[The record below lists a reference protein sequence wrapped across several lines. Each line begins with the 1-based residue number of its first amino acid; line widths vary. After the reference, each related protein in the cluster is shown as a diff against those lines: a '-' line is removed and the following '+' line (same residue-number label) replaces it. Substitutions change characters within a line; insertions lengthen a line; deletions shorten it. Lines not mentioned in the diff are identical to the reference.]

1 MMSSVWRIVRS
12 PWRVLAAQVAAL
24 EVAAVAGTTFA
35 ARDQHHLDAGAY
47 GLVVVA
53 TGAMALSRRWP
64 VGAVALA
71 LAATLAYD
79 LRHYPDGPIVLG
91 LTVALYRAADPD
103 RPRRSVIL
111 GGITA
116 AALVAANVVTAPDVR
131 DLLRQAIATCT
142 WAAAVLAVGH
152 AMANR

>member
-1 MMSSVWRIVRS
+1 MASSVWRIVRS
-12 PWRVLAAQVAAL
+12 PRLVLAAQVAAL
-24 EVAAVAGTTFA
+24 ELAVVAGATFA
-35 ARDQHHLDAGAY
+35 ARDQPLKHHLDAVAY
-47 GLVVVA
+47 GLLVVA

-79 LRHYPDGPIVLG
+79 LRHYPDGPILLG

-103 RPRRSVIL
+103 RPRRAVIL

-116 AALVAANVVTAPDVR
+116 AALVAANVVVTAPDVR
-131 DLLRQAIATCT
+131 DLLH
-142 WAAAVLAVGH
+142 VV
-152 AMANR
+152 